1 MKRISCFLCV
11 LLLVFAV
18 GCRPA
23 APGPKPGAKP
33 KSAPSVKQSQ
43 KPAPKPQTPPQ
54 QPATPRQQPD
64 SFAKSAN
71 DVINYGTGAT
81 QLKALKHSKN
91 KIKDIQNQQNARHQQ
106 ALDN

>member
-1 MKRISCFLCV
+1 MKKISCFLCV
-11 LLLVFAV
+11 LLLVFAI

-23 APGPKPGAKP
+23 SAGPKPSSKP
-33 KSAPSVKQSQ
+33 KAAPSTQQGQ

-54 QPATPRQQPD
+54 QPSKVREQPD

-71 DVINYGTGAT
+71 DVMNYGVGAT

-91 KIKDIQNQQNARHQQ
+91 KIQDIQNQQNARHKQ